1 MYIILLIITPFFVVL
16 RRRFRKGWT
25 AKLFSRSWCT
35 NKIKDNQGDPFKLNP
50 LQASLSLG
58 GSLFNY
64 TIRGHSITTWT
75 RRGWEEV
82 SRMSTLGHV
91 TKGRYHVKYPKL
103 STQGGEGVKIGQN
116 LVHVVIEWTLTVD
129 KRQSQSNLHLN
140 TAENFV
146 FFLPRINQL
155 HIINAVN
162 MGNCEEFL
170 CDTISFYERN
180 SWFENFHGRKKN
192 VLVNSWCVYSR
203 MYHQNSR

>member
-1 MYIILLIITPFFVVL
+1 MPSVITKSLVWGVIRLIITPFFVVL

-82 SRMSTLGHV
+82 SRKSTLVHV

-116 LVHVVIEWTLTVD
+116 LVHVVIGWTLTVD
-129 KRQSQSNLHLN
+129 KRQSQSNLHLTQRN
-140 TAENFV
+140 
-146 FFLPRINQL
+146 
-155 HIINAVN
+155 
-162 MGNCEEFL
+162 FL
-170 CDTISFYERN
+170 CF
-180 SWFENFHGRKKN
+180 FFQG
-192 VLVNSWCVYSR
+192 
-203 MYHQNSR
+203 

>member
-1 MYIILLIITPFFVVL
+1 ML

-82 SRMSTLGHV
+82 SRKSTLVHV
-91 TKGRYHVKYPKL
+91 TKGRYHVKYPQL
-103 STQGGEGVKIGQN
+103 STRGGEGVKIGQN

-155 HIINAVN
+155 HIISAVN

-180 SWFENFHGRKKN
+180 S
-192 VLVNSWCVYSR
+192 
-203 MYHQNSR
+203 